1 MKILRSEKISAY
13 THLATI
19 PFFVISTMFLLASN
33 RGNVGLQLVALIYG
47 LSAIFLFSSS
57 FLYHA
62 NKRQENDTSLWRKLD
77 HTAIFFL
84 IAGTYTPLCY
94 LYLEGP
100 MKWSILGA
108 QWGLVLAGTI
118 FKFIF
123 IGAPR
128 YFGTLIYLIMGWIV
142 LVPIMTLVHVMP
154 TIGVTMLFGG
164 GILYTV
170 GAVIYGFKW
179 PNPKPLFFGFHEIF
193 HVFVSVAA
201 LAHLVMVVY
210 GMGSGQIF

>member
-1 MKILRSEKISAY
+1 MTKSPGA
-13 THLATI
+13 
-19 PFFVISTMFLLASN
+19 
-33 RGNVGLQLVALIYG
+33 QLVALLYG
-47 LSAIFLFSSS
+47 VSAMFLFGSS

-62 NKRQENDTSLWRKLD
+62 NKKKENDKTVWRKLD

-94 LYLEGP
+94 LYLEGG

-118 FKFIF
+118 FKFVF

-128 YFGTLIYLIMGWIV
+128 YLGTLIYVIMGWIV
-142 LVPIMTLVHVMP
+142 LVPIVTLVHVMP
-154 TIGVTMLFGG
+154 TIGVTMLFVG

-179 PNPKPLFFGFHEIF
+179 PNPQPSFFGFHEIF
-193 HVFVSVAA
+193 HFFVSAAA
-201 LAHLVMVVY
+201 LAHLAMIV
-210 GMGSGQIF
+210 SGFFLADIV